1 MGPVTN
7 FLVIPKPESSRV
19 HTRNYVS
26 YLEIPTLEK
35 KFKQTNEAPII
46 LQPSSFTKDADSAH
60 ACFHSSDLLSKQI
73 SDLQGKRTPEAIEMT
88 VAMTVHE
95 QTKDQNS
102 AKELSSINSVL
113 RCKAFKVME
122 VRASLD

>member
-1 MGPVTN
+1 LYFHVFYSSDFVKTGPVTN

-73 SDLQGKRTPEAIEMT
+73 SDLQVKCVNKDYKVICR
-88 VAMTVHE
+88 E
-95 QTKDQNS
+95 Q
-102 AKELSSINSVL
+102 
-113 RCKAFKVME
+113 
-122 VRASLD
+122 